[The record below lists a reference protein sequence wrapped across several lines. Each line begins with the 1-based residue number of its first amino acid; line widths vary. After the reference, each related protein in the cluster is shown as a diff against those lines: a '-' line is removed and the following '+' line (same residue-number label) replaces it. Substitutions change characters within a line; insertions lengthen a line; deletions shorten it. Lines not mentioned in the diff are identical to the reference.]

1 MFLQPLQASAESAVD
16 DFINNALEDLTSQH
30 IETIKTTLREKPLL
44 LDIAAKKNTKRG
56 KGKKKRKRLTRG
68 EINKLDLYKIPPDKQ
83 K

>member
-1 MFLQPLQASAESAVD
+1 MFLQPLQASAESTVD
-16 DFINNALEDLTSQH
+16 EFINNALEDLTSQH

-44 LDIAAKKNTKRG
+44 LDIAAKKNTKRR